1 MKDNEENLKQEIT
14 AVKAELI
21 KLQEVAVQ
29 EPIAKQP
36 DSLPAELPEKT
47 VSVLCPTPMCT
58 HVHTVHTSR
67 VVC

>member
-47 VSVLCPTPMCT
+47 VSIYVQHQCAHMYIQYIL
-58 HVHTVHTSR
+58 V
-67 VVC
+67 